1 MEGNIVISK
10 LDDEFL
16 WSIIVINST
25 LIFISEWKE
34 VYKISLH
41 QTDFAC
47 ITRTNIWRSMYVQ
60 LVYPVCWRGAD
71 SVWAHPAP
79 PLPTIFP
86 CGYVRSGNVE
96 TDHCVNWSS
105 LGTGHST
112 SHHTPVSAKILCM

>member
-1 MEGNIVISK
+1 MEGNIPISK

-34 VYKISLH
+34 VLKYHYTRQTLPAYQDQYMEINVCPAGISSVLE
-41 QTDFAC
+41 
-47 ITRTNIWRSMYVQ
+47 R
-60 LVYPVCWRGAD
+60 LD

-96 TDHCVNWSS
+96 TDHCGNWT
-105 LGTGHST
+105 LHIPPYT
-112 SHHTPVSAKILCM
+112 VSAKILCM

>member
-1 MEGNIVISK
+1 MEGNIPISK

-25 LIFISEWKE
+25 LIFLSEWKE
-34 VYKISLH
+34 VLKYHYTRQTLPAYQDQYMEVNVCPAGISSVLE
-41 QTDFAC
+41 
-47 ITRTNIWRSMYVQ
+47 R
-60 LVYPVCWRGAD
+60 LD

-79 PLPTIFP
+79 LLPTIFP